1 MPVKTDREYRMFT
14 LTDIET
20 RREDNGDLWVEGY
33 ATTFN
38 QEYLLYSEDNY
49 EVREMVASG
58 AFDGADM
65 SDVIMQYDHEGRV
78 FARNRNSTLYLTPD
92 EHGMKIRANLGH
104 TAIGRQLFEEI
115 DGRYTDRM
123 SYGYSVREQSRTI
136 ETNAETGKTIVH
148 RIVQKI
154 KKLYLA
160 F

>member
-1 MPVKTDREYRMFT
+1 M
-14 LTDIET
+14 
-20 RREDNGDLWVEGY
+20 
-33 ATTFN
+33 
-38 QEYLLYSEDNY
+38 
-49 EVREMVASG
+49 
-58 AFDGADM
+58 
-65 SDVIMQYDHEGRV
+65 
-78 FARNRNSTLYLTPD
+78 YLTPD

-154 KKLYLA
+154 KKLYDVSAVSLPANPNTEIISARSYGEGVIAEIEAERLA
-160 F
+160 IEARQRRIKKIKLLMEV